1 MSVHRINPR
10 HHSLAARQR
19 QSRTTRMTR
28 HTIFS
33 LKRPITFQVRKSLVE
48 YVNMELAD
56 MDTSVFYQRI
66 FILAKNC
73 HLTPVESEEELPA
86 EGVPVQ
92 ADQLEPEPPAE
103 GEHLHFTEDA
113 ILENDENDSPTTT
126 VTESARLPPAPD
138 EVAQEA
144 AAGTGQE
151 VVTHTFRFSEEDH
164 GGEEDSLG
172 EEEEL
177 ELEAQAPG
185 QPKDFFAIFSERL
198 QELHKQCKE
207 VAITTDP
214 ICGLYLHMGEY
225 SMLMLEASEDM
236 IGCFTREL
244 ASCAENFWQMNRV
257 FHIEDHIQELY
268 TKDFIFRRIPSVF
281 LNEKFPTSTPTD
293 EYLMGK
299 QHLIIKDK
307 LLTVCRLIS
316 EGHGGQL
323 DPDAVSMR
331 ESDFEEDLLKSKSKS
346 SIQSDHLP
354 VDIYRKHLPEI
365 QRIEL
370 VLASTRFY
378 YDLDEFSKIYGRVPF
393 SPDED
398 GLFWPIQ
405 NNYTPPNIFRRT
417 PYDINLTFG
426 EYAAVAGKRR
436 THESLVGSFEAEEE
450 SPAKTETAETG
461 ETPPKAE

>member
-1 MSVHRINPR
+1 MSTHRINPR
-10 HHSLAARQR
+10 HASLAARQR
-19 QSRTTRMTR
+19 QSKSTRMTR

-48 YVNMELAD
+48 YVDMELAD

-73 HLTPVESEEELPA
+73 HLTPVESEEEVPA
-86 EGVPVQ
+86 EVQVPVEQ
-92 ADQLEPEPPAE
+92 AEPEPGDP
-103 GEHLHFTEDA
+103 GDSLHFTEDA
-113 ILENDENDSPTTT
+113 VLENEENDSPTTT
-126 VTESARLPPAPD
+126 ATDATRIPAP
-138 EVAQEA
+138 EEAAQEAVAQE
-144 AAGTGQE
+144 QE
-151 VVTHTFRFSEEDH
+151 IITHTFRFSEEDH
-164 GGEEDSLG
+164 AAVESL
-172 EEEEL
+172 EEEEV
-177 ELEAQAPG
+177 EPDSQEPG
-185 QPKDFFAIFSERL
+185 QPKDFYAIFSERL
-198 QELHKQCKE
+198 QELHKQCKA

-214 ICGLYLHMGEY
+214 ICGLYLHMGDY

-236 IGCFTREL
+236 IGCFTRAL
-244 ASCAENFWQMNRV
+244 ASCAENFWQTNRV

-268 TKDFIFRRIPSVF
+268 TKDLIFRRIPSVF

-307 LLTVCRLIS
+307 LLTICRLIS
-316 EGHGGQL
+316 EGLQV
-323 DPDAVSMR
+323 DPDAVSVR
-331 ESDFEEDLLKSKSKS
+331 ESDFEEDLVRSKSKG
-346 SIQSDHLP
+346 SILSEHLP
-354 VDIYRKHLPEI
+354 MEVFRKHLPEI

-378 YDLDEFSKIYGRVPF
+378 YELDEFAKIYGQVPF
-393 SPDED
+393 APDED

-426 EYAAVAGKRR
+426 DYAAVATKRT
-436 THESLVGSFEAEEE
+436 THESLVGSFDAEEE
-450 SPAKTETAETG
+450 APTKENAE